1 VIKLSKP
8 FPQELRIEAFD
19 IVHSRFTFVHVGVCA
34 TNFRLPRTD
43 LLPHVQL
50 PRVYEV
56 LYRTLPLVKPG
67 GWLLIHDVTNT
78 LKDPGGLGPGHQ
90 ALWKILTSNMYS
102 KQMDPFMALRLRNI
116 LESSGLFS
124 EVHAHYLPAPVSKYN
139 DPTVDPRQ
147 RRIGHA
153 IRDSVLRALHTMTD
167 KGVTQEIMDAVRREF
182 DEPWRNM
189 TMDIFFV
196 FAKRKNSVVA
206 SDCAFV

>member
-1 VIKLSKP
+1 MSDCDKANVFARVYPPNLKFKQADLSKP
-8 FPQELRIEAFD
+8 FPQELRMEAFD

-34 TNFRLPRTD
+34 IDFRLPCTD
-43 LLPHVQL
+43 ILSHVQL

-78 LKDPGGLGPGHQ
+78 LKDPAGLGPGHQ

-124 EVHAHYLPAPVSKYN
+124 EVHVHYFPAPVSKYN
-139 DPTVDPRQ
+139 DPTVGEHRVFL
-147 RRIGHA
+147 
-153 IRDSVLRALHTMTD
+153 ST
-167 KGVTQEIMDAVRREF
+167 F
-182 DEPWRNM
+182 DG
-189 TMDIFFV
+189 
-196 FAKRKNSVVA
+196 
-206 SDCAFV
+206 